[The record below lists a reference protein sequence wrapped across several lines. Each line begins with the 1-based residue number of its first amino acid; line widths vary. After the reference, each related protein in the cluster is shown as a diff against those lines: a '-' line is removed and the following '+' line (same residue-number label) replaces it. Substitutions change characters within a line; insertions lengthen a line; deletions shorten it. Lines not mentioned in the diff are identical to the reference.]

1 MNKLESIETQIR
13 KLSREELADFREWF
27 AQFDA
32 ELWDAQFE
40 TDARAGKL
48 DVAAER
54 ALQEH
59 KSGQSKKL

>member
-1 MNKLESIETQIR
+1 MNKLENIETQIR

-40 TDARAGKL
+40 ADARAGKL
-48 DVAAER
+48 DAAAER

-59 KSGQSKKL
+59 KSGKSKML